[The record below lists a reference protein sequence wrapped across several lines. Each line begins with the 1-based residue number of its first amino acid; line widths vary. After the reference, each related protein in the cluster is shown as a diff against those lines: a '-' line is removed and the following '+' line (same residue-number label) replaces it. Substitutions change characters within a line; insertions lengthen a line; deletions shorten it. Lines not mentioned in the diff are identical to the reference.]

1 MSKTKNVVIDDQN
14 AKRVKYRVLQITAQD
29 ADARFIKFS
38 PTEELRKFGLAEKLT
53 LSMYSQVYEG
63 ETTRTADW
71 LDELF
76 ARFQGMKPEDYT
88 GHSMS
93 VSDIIES
100 DGCYYYCDDFGW
112 TEVKFTTDGHIILPE
127 KETTD

>member
-1 MSKTKNVVIDDQN
+1 MSKTKNVVIDEQN
-14 AKRVKYRVLQITAQD
+14 AKCVKYSVLQITAQD

-63 ETTRTADW
+63 ETMRTADW

-76 ARFQGMKPEDYT
+76 TRFQGIKPEDYT
-88 GHSMS
+88 GHSLS

-100 DGCYYYCDDFGW
+100 DGHYYCDDFGW